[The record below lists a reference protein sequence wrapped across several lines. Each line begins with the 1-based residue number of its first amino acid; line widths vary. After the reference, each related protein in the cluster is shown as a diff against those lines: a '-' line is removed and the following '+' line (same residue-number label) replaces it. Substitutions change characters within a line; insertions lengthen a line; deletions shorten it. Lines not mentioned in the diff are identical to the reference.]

1 MLLDQFSGK
10 EEYHRVDEGE
20 QRNDQR
26 PCVFLVT
33 VLVTLMGVKHKVSLI
48 RLNFPSRGK
57 TSNKVAMEV
66 TKHKSLTVRSS
77 QMSAA
82 STKTTKEVIVT
93 PSDERNEHPEVV
105 PTDSSQEHLT
115 EHPKQQ
121 QRNASGKRYSR
132 IEKRNKTILV

>member
-26 PCVFLVT
+26 PCVLLVT

-66 TKHKSLTVRSS
+66 TKQVTYGPIVANVRGLHKDD
-77 QMSAA
+77 
-82 STKTTKEVIVT
+82 EG
-93 PSDERNEHPEVV
+93 SDR
-105 PTDSSQEHLT
+105 DSE
-115 EHPKQQ
+115 
-121 QRNASGKRYSR
+121 
-132 IEKRNKTILV
+132 